1 MIRFTTGN
9 LLDERAEAL
18 VNTVNTVGVMGKGI
32 ALMFKEAFPDA
43 FEDYAEAC
51 ERGEVQVGRMHVVD
65 RGGLFDPRYIINF
78 PTKKHW
84 RHPSKL
90 EWIKEGLVDLK
101 RVIRQLGIR
110 SIALPP
116 LGAGNGKLNWRDVR
130 PQIEQILGELSDVN
144 ITVFEPVE
152 RYQNVSK
159 RRGVEKLTPARAVVA
174 ELIRTYSVMG
184 FECTMLEVQKL
195 AWFAERWLVRLG
207 HENVLNLQFAQNRY
221 GPYAHR
227 LMHLLDAIDG
237 SYIHCAKRVAD
248 SGPSDVLWFDF
259 SRSDQVS
266 AYLKSAGKAALPAVE
281 RTSQLIDGFESP
293 LGLELLSTVD
303 WVVSRDGV
311 QPTVSAV
318 REAIGSWPGGQG
330 SAHRKSKLFDE
341 RLISLALTR
350 LSSLSDGADTPFGV
364 AN

>member
-9 LLDERAEAL
+9 LLDERTEAL

-43 FEDYAEAC
+43 FKDYADAC
-51 ERGEVQVGRMHVVD
+51 ERGELQIGKMHVVD
-65 RGGLFDPRYIINF
+65 RGGFLNPRYIINF

-90 EWIKEGLVDLK
+90 DWIRDGLQDLN
-101 RVIRQLGIR
+101 RIVRELGIK

-116 LGAGNGKLNWRDVR
+116 LGAGNGKLDWGQVR
-130 PQIEQILGELSDVN
+130 PEIEYALSDLTDVE

-159 RRGVEKLTPARAVVA
+159 RRGVEKLTPARALVA
-174 ELIRTYSVMG
+174 ELIRRYSVMG

-195 AWFAERWLVRLG
+195 AWFAERWFLRLN
-207 HENVLNLQFAQNRY
+207 HDNVLNLQFAQNRY
-221 GPYAHR
+221 GPYAYR
-227 LMHLLDAIDG
+227 LAHMLDAIDG

-248 SGPSDVLWFDF
+248 SGPNDVLWFDF
-259 SRSDQVS
+259 ARSDQVA
-266 AYLKSAGKAALPAVE
+266 AYLKSSGKEMLPVIE
-281 RTSQLIDGFESP
+281 RTAELIDGFESP

-303 WVVSRDGV
+303 WIVSRDGV
-311 QPTVSAV
+311 EPSVSAV
-318 REAIGSWPGGQG
+318 REAVTNWPGGEG
-330 SAHRKSKLFDE
+330 SARRKGKLFDE
-341 RLISLALTR
+341 RLIALALER
-350 LSSLSDGADTPFGV
+350 LNDFSRSEPV
-364 AN
+364 HRIAN

>member
-1 MIRFTTGN
+1 MINFTTGN
-9 LLDERAEAL
+9 LLNERAEAL

-32 ALMFKEAFPDA
+32 ALMFKDAFPDA
-43 FEDYAEAC
+43 FEAYAHAC
-51 ERGEVQVGRMHVVD
+51 ERGEVQIGKMHVVD
-65 RGGLFDPRYIINF
+65 RGGFFAPRYIINF

-90 EWIKEGLVDLK
+90 DWIREGLINLK
-101 RVIRQLGIR
+101 HVIRELGIK
-110 SIALPP
+110 SVALPP
-116 LGAGNGKLNWRDVR
+116 LGAGNGKLNWDEVR
-130 PQIEQILGELSDVN
+130 PEIESALGDLDDVE
-144 ITVFEPVE
+144 ITVFEPVD

-159 RRGVEKLTPARAVVA
+159 RRGEEKLTPARAVVA
-174 ELIRTYSVMG
+174 ELIRSYSVMG

-207 HENVLNLQFAQNRY
+207 RYNVLNLQFSQNRF

-227 LMHLLDAIDG
+227 LTHLLDAIDG

-259 SRSDQVS
+259 SRSDQVA
-266 AYLKSAGKAALPAVE
+266 AYLKSAGKDAFPAVE
-281 RTSQLIDGFESP
+281 CTSQLIDGFESP

-303 WVVSRDGV
+303 WVVSQDGV
-311 QPTVSAV
+311 KPDVHSV
-318 REAIGSWPGGQG
+318 REAIGKWPGGEG
-330 SAHRKSKLFDE
+330 SARRKSGLFDE

-350 LSSLSDGADTPFGV
+350 LSGFSDSAKTEFTS
-364 AN
+364 N